1 MAIDCEKV
9 RRLLDS
15 YHDRQLRGRKFD
27 EISEHLRQCENC
39 STELEK
45 LECVSG
51 VLQAHYKNIVADEDL
66 SQIWAQVDSAVS
78 VSSGPW
84 PESVFDKLVRILWIP
99 GPAWAAV
106 GVAAIA
112 IFLVLAYLPGNQA
125 PTLAAND
132 CIIDNMDSED
142 CSVMVYE
149 VGESKMKII
158 WVMEQQSTEA
168 EEKT

>member
-27 EISEHLRQCENC
+27 EISEHLRQCGNC

-45 LECVSG
+45 LECISG
-51 VLQAHYKNIVADEDL
+51 VLQTHYKNIVADEDL

-78 VSSGPW
+78 VSSGPG

-132 CIIDNMDSED
+132 CIIDSVDSED